1 MVEVDI
7 CHPCKINKKHCQRQ
21 NGPRLLSL
29 KLELP
34 IFLSTWSQLQH
45 SMQHHVADPFG
56 DLIGYRPHLAFLLGS
71 LIQVPYNSLLLVP
84 YYHFLIET
92 RKIGFSLG
100 KNNDYCYWKDCD
112 VFEKPVIISSYH
124 HYNCLERTV
133 VLWTPSLL
141 SINIYVVCIVTKFI
155 FYIYHVFDHF
165 QTQNIKNE
173 RDKFCVFN
181 KRPCFV
187 FVGAKTC
194 KLCEISLKMRCFCLN
209 H

>member
-100 KNNDYCYWKDCD
+100 KNNDYCLRESLRCFWKAGGSRISIMI
-112 VFEKPVIISSYH
+112 IISSYELFGT
-124 HYNCLERTV
+124 YSRPMDV
-133 VLWTPSLL
+133 IFI
-141 SINIYVVCIVTKFI
+141 IN
-155 FYIYHVFDHF
+155 
-165 QTQNIKNE
+165 
-173 RDKFCVFN
+173 
-181 KRPCFV
+181 
-187 FVGAKTC
+187 
-194 KLCEISLKMRCFCLN
+194 
-209 H
+209 